1 MCLKLFFKYDYDV
14 IVKLKLLLCR
24 VKITK
29 NDRNRKSEK
38 RQYISE
44 V

>member
-1 MCLKLFFKYDYDV
+1 MCLKLFFKYYYDV

-29 NDRNRKSEK
+29 NDRNRKDGK
-38 RQYISE
+38 
-44 V
+44 